1 MPSNTPSTKVSVAFG
16 VALALGLAAGSAAA
30 GPVRGKP
37 SVNHGHHNTNVN
49 SSFSHN
55 SSGFSE
61 TSPTRSVP
69 QATDLRPLSG
79 QELRARFDRNA
90 NNTLDASERT
100 LAEAFLDQRRR
111 QFEARLMQRFD
122 RNRDG
127 ALSPAER
134 LDAKAALRV
143 DQLNNHNALVS
154 AFDANNDGIL
164 DLAEQATA
172 KANDPQRFFDVR
184 FYSGAPK
191 IFAAIQNDGFG
202 PAHAG
207 VYTD

>member
-1 MPSNTPSTKVSVAFG
+1 MPSTKVSVAFG
-16 VALALGLAAGSAAA
+16 LVLAFAAGSAVAS
-30 GPVRGKP
+30 PVRGKP
-37 SVNHGHHNTNVN
+37 AVNHGEQHAAAFNTD
-49 SSFSHN
+49 

-61 TSPTRSVP
+61 TSPTRAVP
-69 QATDLRPLSG
+69 SAIDLRPLTG
-79 QELRARFDRNA
+79 QELRARFDT
-90 NNTLDASERT
+90 NNNSKLDAHERT

-111 QFEARLMQRFD
+111 QFEARLIQRFD

-127 ALSPAER
+127 ALSPSER
-134 LDAKAALRV
+134 VDAKAAM
-143 DQLNNHNALVS
+143 QIEHLNNHNALVS
-154 AFDANNDGIL
+154 AFDTNNDGIL
-164 DLAEQATA
+164 DAAEQATA

-191 IFAAIQNDGFG
+191 VFASIDRDGFG